1 MEHANTRVAK
11 SMDTKTQL
19 HILLSDTA
27 ALHNNNWI
35 PRKTKGLLPAGFSPI
50 MGYTKAVKMK
60 GAISWNIESMAVF
73 ARK

>member
-1 MEHANTRVAK
+1 MAHANTRVAK

-27 ALHNNNWI
+27 ALHINNWR
-35 PRKTKGLLPAGFSPI
+35 PRKTRALLPWGFNPI

-60 GAISWNIESMAVF
+60 GATSWNKESMQVF